1 MMTTRKMARSGIA
14 RLNASA
20 LRILRTMHNGATG
33 AAAVREAAHQAGL
46 EAVKVSDDAIVYR
59 TPRGKLVNAWLEGP
73 SLGSVIGDGG
83 AGFDN
88 QIDWAF
94 M

>member
-1 MMTTRKMARSGIA
+1 MTTRKMARSGIA
-14 RLNASA
+14 TLNASA
-20 LRILRTMHNGATG
+20 KRILRTMRNGATG
-33 AAAVREAAHQAGL
+33 ADAVKEAAWQAGL
-46 EAVKVSDDAIVYR
+46 ETVKESDDCIIYR

-73 SLGSVIGDGG
+73 VGSILIDGG

-88 QIDWAF
+88 QIDWAY